1 MYVYPASWSFDR
13 RLSFCQHVERR
24 RIQTHGARRFF
35 RMDDDSNKQFF
46 SNEGMIRIVRS
57 VCTPQCASGYV
68 GKIRE
73 LIRG

>member
-13 RLSFCQHVERR
+13 RLLFCQHVERR

-46 SNEGMIRIVRS
+46 LERGYDSHRPFCLHSSVRLWLRWS
-57 VCTPQCASGYV
+57 TP
-68 GKIRE
+68 
-73 LIRG
+73 